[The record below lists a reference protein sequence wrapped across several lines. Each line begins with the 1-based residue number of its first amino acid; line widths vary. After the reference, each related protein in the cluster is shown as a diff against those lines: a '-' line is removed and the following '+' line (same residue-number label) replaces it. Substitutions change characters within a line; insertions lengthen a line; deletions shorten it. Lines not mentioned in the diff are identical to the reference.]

1 MALARSLDYPDSVIP
16 PLRFQYC
23 PLCAHPLERKVLF
36 DDQIARISC
45 GSCGWTQLISNAL
58 GVVIVA
64 RQGADI
70 VTIKPP
76 MEDGVAL
83 PAGLVEYGEAPEE
96 AAVREVREE
105 TGLTVEIVRSLGWVF
120 VPVSTWPGP
129 IVQFMYEAEVTG
141 GTLAGGD
148 EGAAQLTRVEAFP
161 EVLSSKRDGS
171 QRAIEAFL
179 GRGVHT

>member
-1 MALARSLDYPDSVIP
+1 MALDYPDSVIP

-23 PLCAHPLERKVLF
+23 PLCAQPVVRKVLF
-36 DDQIARISC
+36 DDQIARITC
-45 GSCGWTQLISNAL
+45 GSCGWIQLISNAL
-58 GVVIVA
+58 GVVTVA
-64 RQGADI
+64 RQGTDI

-76 MEDGVAL
+76 NEDGVAL

-120 VPVSTWPGP
+120 VPISAWPGP

-141 GTLAGGD
+141 GTLVGGD
-148 EGAAQLTRVEAFP
+148 EGAVQLTRIDAFP
-161 EVLSSKRDGS
+161 DVLSSKRDGS

-179 GRGVHT
+179 GRGDYG

>member
-1 MALARSLDYPDSVIP
+1 M
-16 PLRFQYC
+16 
-23 PLCAHPLERKVLF
+23 
-36 DDQIARISC
+36 
-45 GSCGWTQLISNAL
+45 
-58 GVVIVA
+58 
-64 RQGADI
+64 
-70 VTIKPP
+70 
-76 MEDGVAL
+76 
-83 PAGLVEYGEAPEE
+83 
-96 AAVREVREE
+96 REVREE

-129 IVQFMYEAEVTG
+129 IVQFMYEAEVTV

-148 EGAAQLTRVEAFP
+148 EGAAQLTPVEAFP